1 MNAAPISDDAVQ
13 AIARGEHGDPFS
25 VLGMHSVE
33 GRLMIRCFHPEADAV
48 EVLDRKTGRRLC
60 ALSRIDPEG
69 GFFEGIIPRRKNRF
83 AYLLRLTR
91 GEDSW
96 TEQDAYAFG
105 PYLGEIDEYLL
116 GEGTHGQLWRAL
128 GAHVAEHE
136 GAEGVHFAVW
146 APNARRVSVIG
157 DFNGWDGRR
166 HVMRRRGETGVHE
179 IFMPGLADGTVYKY
193 EITDHNGQL
202 LPQKADPVGFGA
214 ELPPKTASV
223 VRDLT
228 GYQWGDD
235 AWMSARKERHGVDQP
250 MSVYEVHLES
260 WRRVPEDGGRPLSY
274 RELATDLVAYV
285 RDMGFTHIELTPIS
299 EYPFGGSWG
308 YQPIGLFAPTARF
321 GAPEDFRALVDA
333 CHQADLGLIIDWV
346 PGHFPTD
353 QHGLGRFDGSALY
366 EHLDPKEGFHPDWNT
381 LVYNYGRAEVSNYL
395 IANAKFW
402 MEEYH
407 IDGLRVDAVASMLY
421 RDYSRKEGEWVPN
434 VHGGRENL
442 EAISFLQCM
451 NEAVYA
457 AHPDAMTIAEESTAF
472 PGVCGMTSDGGLGF
486 GFKWNMGW
494 MNDTL
499 RYMAEDPV
507 HRKYHHDKLTFGLH
521 YAFSENFVLP
531 LSHDEV
537 VHGKGSLLGR
547 MPGDDWQRFAN
558 LRAYFG
564 FMWGHPGKKLM
575 FMGGEFA
582 QASEWNHEQSLDW
595 HLLEHA
601 PHAGVQQLVRDLNA
615 LYRATPALYQKD
627 NSADGFRWIDGGNA
641 TDSVFS
647 WVRYGKDG
655 SATVLVVSN
664 FTPVTRTDYRIG
676 VPLPGFWAE
685 RLNTDSM
692 FYGGGNQGNGDG
704 LSSET
709 IAAHGCDHSVVMTV
723 PPLATVFFELE
734 PE

>member
-1 MNAAPISDDAVQ
+1 MNASPISPDVAQ
-13 AIARGEHGDPFS
+13 AIASGAYGDPFS
-25 VLGMHSVE
+25 VLGMHMVD
-33 GRLMIRCFHPEADAV
+33 GRLTVRAFHPEADMV

-60 ALSRIDPEG
+60 ALDRLAPDS
-69 GFFEGIIPRRKNRF
+69 GIFAGPVPRRKNRF

-91 GEDSW
+91 GGDSW
-96 TEQDAYAFG
+96 TEEDAYAFG
-105 PYLGEIDEYLL
+105 AYLGEIDEYLL

-128 GAHVAEHE
+128 GAHVVTHD
-136 GAEGVHFAVW
+136 GVDGVHFAVW
-146 APNARRVSVIG
+146 APNAGRVSVVG

-166 HVMRRRGETGVHE
+166 HVMRRRGATGVHE
-179 IFMPGLADGTVYKY
+179 IFMPGLGADTAYKY
-193 EITDHNGQL
+193 ELIDSNGHL

-214 ELPPKTASV
+214 EMPPRTASV
-223 VRDLT
+223 VRDLRN
-228 GYQWGDD
+228 YAWGDD
-235 AWMSARKERHGVDQP
+235 EWMTARADHHQVDRP
-250 MSVYEVHLES
+250 ISVYEVHLES
-260 WRRVPEDGGRPLSY
+260 WRRVPHDADRPLNY
-274 RELATDLVAYV
+274 RELAAELVAYAS
-285 RDMGFTHIELTPIS
+285 DMGFTHIELTPIS

-321 GAPEDFRALVDA
+321 GAPDDFRALVDA
-333 CHQADLGLIIDWV
+333 CHQAGLGLIIDWV

-366 EHLDPKEGFHPDWNT
+366 EHLDPKEGYHPDWNT

-421 RDYSRKEGEWVPN
+421 RDYSRQEGEWVPN
-434 VHGGRENL
+434 IHGGRENL
-442 EAISFLQCM
+442 EAIGFLQQM

-457 AHPDAMTIAEESTAF
+457 AYPSAMTIAEESTAF

-499 RYMAEDPV
+499 RYMSEDPV
-507 HRKYHHDKLTFGLH
+507 HRKYHHDKMTFGLH

-564 FMWGHPGKKLM
+564 FMWGHPGKKLL

-582 QASEWNHEQSLDW
+582 QAGEWNHEQSLDW
-595 HLLEHA
+595 HLLDHA
-601 PHAGVQQLVRDLNA
+601 PHAGIQRLVRDLNA
-615 LYRATPALYQKD
+615 LYRATPALYEKD
-627 NSADGFRWIDGGNA
+627 TEADGFRWIDGGNA
-641 TDSVFS
+641 NDSVFS
-647 WVRYGKDG
+647 WVRHGKDG
-655 SATVLVVSN
+655 SPPVLVVAN
-664 FTPVTRTDYRIG
+664 FTPVTRTGYRIG
-676 VPLPGFWAE
+676 VPAPGHWAE

-692 FYGGGNQGNGDG
+692 HYGGSNQGNGDG
-704 LSSET
+704 VPSEPVP
-709 IAAHGCDHSVVMTV
+709 AHGCDQSIVMTV
-723 PPLATVFFELE
+723 PPLATVFFALR
-734 PE
+734 PD